1 MGSQASRF
9 MAQPSFVHPLRSGKA
24 PSFLY
29 LKNGIFYY
37 RYRFPGWLI
46 AHMKHT
52 EIRVSLR
59 TGHRP
64 QALRLAR
71 DLHSR
76 LQRAL
81 DVECQHVVHPPS
93 LEAGGF
99 LPRAECGRKKL

>member
-9 MAQPSFVHPLRSGKA
+9 MAQSAFVHPLRSGKA

-46 AHMKHT
+46 AHMGHT

-64 QALRLAR
+64 QALL
-71 DLHSR
+71 
-76 LQRAL
+76 LQQAL
-81 DVECQHVVHPPS
+81 DEALNEPPK
-93 LEAGGF
+93 AW
-99 LPRAECGRKKL
+99 